1 MAFTATQVTRF
12 RRAWSA
18 LHMLA
23 AASALRYI
31 SPRQLARQLDAV
43 HVYVR
48 ATCVSCA
55 AHFQE
60 DVPTLAAC
68 GPGAIERA
76 MYDVHARASD
86 ATQKPPPFHSVQN
99 HHRGALRNALR
110 SDHLALS
117 GLLALGEAT
126 AEGCDAVHLAR
137 LKYDLSAAATDVIMR
152 PLQ

>member
-23 AASALRYI
+23 AAAALRYI
-31 SPRQLARQLDAV
+31 SPRQLAKQLHAV
-43 HVYVR
+43 HVYVQV
-48 ATCVSCA
+48 TCVSCA
-55 AHFQE
+55 AHFQG
-60 DVPTLAAC
+60 DLKSLNAC
-68 GPGAIERA
+68 DSSTIERA
-76 MYDVHARASD
+76 MYEAHTRASN
-86 ATQKPPPFHSVQN
+86 ATQTPPPFHSVQN

-110 SDHLALS
+110 SDHRARS

-126 AEGCDAVHLAR
+126 AEVCDAVHLAR